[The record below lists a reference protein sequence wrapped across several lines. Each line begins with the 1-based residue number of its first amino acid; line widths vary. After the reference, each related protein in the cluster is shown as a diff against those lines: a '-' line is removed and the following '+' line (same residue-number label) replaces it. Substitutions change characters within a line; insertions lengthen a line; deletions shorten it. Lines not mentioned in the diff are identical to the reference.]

1 MSGARVE
8 GSRTVRRPKTK
19 VMAEIDTS
27 MQEQRRLERELRE
40 LHARLAAFESS
51 RWWRLHPR
59 FVLRRLRGSE
69 QDELQQAARDPR
81 DDSLPDDFTDADAE
95 LWRRIAPYT
104 MTTPGKVHALTR
116 AVEYIV
122 ARRIPGAFVEC
133 GVWRGG
139 SMMAVALTLLRL
151 KVTDRDLYLF
161 DTFEGMPEPGE
172 EDVKQGG
179 EPAADVLARLDRGS
193 AHWAIASIEEVREV
207 LFSVGYPR
215 ERIHLVP
222 GKVEETLP
230 DGAPGDVAL
239 LRLDT
244 DWYASTRHE
253 LVHLYPRLVAGGVLI
268 IDDYAYWRGARQAVD
283 EYVRENEPT
292 LFLIRI
298 DHGARVALKP

>member
-1 MSGARVE
+1 
-8 GSRTVRRPKTK
+8 
-19 VMAEIDTS
+19 MAEIDSS
-27 MQEQRRLERELRE
+27 MQEQRRLEREVRE
-40 LHARLAAFESS
+40 LRARLTAFESS

-59 FVLRRLRGSE
+59 FVLRRLRGAGNHE
-69 QDELQQAARDPR
+69 PQQAPQDPR
-81 DDSLPDDFTDADAE
+81 DDPLPDDFTDADAE
-95 LWRRIAPYT
+95 LWRRIVPYT
-104 MTTPGKVHALTR
+104 MTTPGKVHALAR
-116 AVEYIV
+116 AVEYVV

-151 KVTDRDLYLF
+151 GVTDRDLYLF

-179 EPAADVLARLDRGS
+179 EPASDVLARLDRSS
-193 AHWAIASIEEVREV
+193 AHWAIASIDEVREA

-215 ERIHLVP
+215 ERIHLVR

-230 DGAPGDVAL
+230 DEAPDDVAL

-253 LVHLYPRLVAGGVLI
+253 LVHLYPRLAPGGVLI
-268 IDDYAYWRGARQAVD
+268 IDDYAYWRGARKAVD